1 MINEKI
7 AITASSKFS
16 WIARLN
22 SFRYAGAGILYFFIK
37 EHNARIHLGAA
48 VMVLLLSYYFKIS
61 ETELLM
67 IIFFIALVWITEML
81 NTAIERI
88 MDFLSPEIHPAVGII
103 KDIAAGAV
111 LVASVAAC
119 VAGSIIFIPKLFHL

>member
-7 AITASSKFS
+7 TITSSEKIS
-16 WIARLN
+16 WIARLK
-22 SFRYAGAGILYFFIK
+22 SFRYAWAGILYFFKK

-48 VMVLLLSYYFKIS
+48 GIVLFLSYYFKVS
-61 ETELLM
+61 QTEFLM
-67 IIFFIALVWITEML
+67 ILFFIVLVWITEML

-88 MDFLSPEIHPAVGII
+88 MDFLSPELHPAVGII

-111 LVASVAAC
+111 LVASAAAF
-119 VAGSIIFIPKLFHL
+119 VAGSVIFIPKLLHV